1 MDLIN
6 FTNIYIEIINNI
18 FIFDNLIV
26 FNYNKDKNNIFDVKL
41 PNPLSSIV
49 SFYSPSD
56 SPSKYNKFILF

>member
-41 PNPLSSIV
+41 PNPLADREFLRLFI
-49 SFYSPSD
+49 YS
-56 SPSKYNKFILF
+56 